1 MDSQAASS
9 RTEILDLLK
18 PHQTLLAVSKLQP
31 IEKIQDLH
39 SLGQIHFAENY
50 VQEALEKIEKLQKL
64 NLQWHLIGPLQKNK
78 VKFLKKNF
86 SYVHSI
92 DSFELA
98 NLVSEKAIAIGHKQ
112 TVFLQINL
120 SGEESKT
127 GFDRGQLK
135 NSWLDLQS
143 LDGIKIIG
151 LMTMPPLE
159 NAPEKNRKYFAE
171 LKTLGATF
179 NLTEFSMGTSQ
190 DYKIALEEGATWI
203 RIGTVLFGEREFKKK
218 NNESRTQ

>member
-9 RTEILDLLK
+9 RSEILDLLN

-31 IEKIQDLH
+31 IEKIQHLH

-98 NLVSEKAIAIGHKQ
+98 KVVSEKALAIDHQ
-112 TVFLQINL
+112 QSVFLQINL
-120 SGEESKT
+120 SGEDSKA
-127 GFDRGQLK
+127 GFNQDQLQK
-135 NSWLDLQS
+135 SWSELQG
-143 LDGIKIIG
+143 LNGIKIVG

-159 NAPEKNRKYFAE
+159 NEPEKNRKYFSE
-171 LKTLGATF
+171 LKNIGTALKLA
-179 NLTEFSMGTSQ
+179 EFSMGTSQ
-190 DYKIALEEGATWI
+190 DYKVALQEGATWI
-203 RIGTVLFGEREFKKK
+203 RIGTVLFGERELKKK
-218 NNESRTQ
+218 INESRTP